1 MQFTTRW
8 RQCLLSLLLLGQ
20 LPLSLAAVSL
30 PFNLVPAFITLPP
43 MTLAPAERQWLAQH
57 RTLKVGISIDDYQPI
72 DITRDHNRYQGISAD
87 YLSLVGARLG
97 VPMQVMGFAERA
109 QAVEALRSGAI
120 DILTSANG
128 YERDVPGLAFTPD
141 YMPDRSVVVV
151 RTDDVLQDDLKDKKV
166 VLLDGYANV
175 KNVHAA
181 YPQSH
186 IMLAPNLYSGL
197 EALAQGDVDAFIGN
211 EVIVRAYKSLRPYL
225 GMQIKEQSR
234 LAPIGFA
241 FATRQADPLL
251 GRMMDRALHSI
262 DDSVRREILARWTTG
277 LGVDVD
283 GERIPLTAAE
293 QAWMLRHPQVV
304 VAAQQYSPYVF
315 KDKDGRW
322 VGMNID
328 LLNRLSRMTGVQFV
342 LEEVFSTAQT
352 LELLE
357 THGADMST
365 TLVENTERR
374 RFLDFSHGFG
384 GAGWVFVERVDA
396 SPVINLSHLSGKVL
410 ALPARHVLEAYI
422 RRQYPEIRLRLVP
435 NYIEARALVARG
447 DADATIQSEVEV
459 QSYPTDE
466 LRVGRSVDGKWSSDS
481 LAVRK
486 DHPELLSIL
495 NKALEALPVAELSA
509 LRLRWMGAV
518 AVPVPAWQRVPSW
531 AYWTVATAL
540 LLVLMSL
547 VWNSRLKRQIRQR
560 VEAER
565 RLNDQLAFKRALLD
579 GIPNPVFVRDLAGR
593 LVTCNKSY
601 EQQMS
606 TRLEL
611 IRGLTLPQSAVLP
624 DTTAWRLH
632 IGHMEQLAT
641 QQSLFVDRQL
651 EFNGGIAHVYQWTVP
666 FYDAKGQLQGLLG
679 GWVDINERKVLETQ
693 LMDARRAADAANYA
707 KSAFVSNLSHE
718 IRTPMT
724 AIIGLLELEQERAL
738 ASGAPVSEALQ
749 VAHRSARELIALM
762 GDSLDLAKIEAGH
775 LQLAPQTTDLKGFFE
790 GIQRLFEATAQK
802 KGLHLTLAFDPQAQ
816 GFYWFDPLRL
826 RQVMHNLLGNALKF
840 TQHGEVRLRVACQV
854 DGDGH
859 EYLHLCVED
868 TGPGISVEQQARV
881 FKPFIQGSPLTAAEH
896 GGTGLGLS
904 ICQQLVDLM
913 GGEITLHSALG
924 EGTTVCIDLRL
935 DRVGSD
941 DLPAP
946 AAAVPVQAP
955 GRALSVLIVDDL
967 PANRLVLAQQLQF
980 LGHQVVALN
989 SAEAALQRWRSEAF
1003 DVLVTDCHMPGMSGY
1018 ALAEAIRQIEAQE
1031 QRPRCALVGCTADAQ
1046 EDEGQRGRQA
1056 GMDVLLVKPVT
1067 LEQWTQVL
1075 ARVTAVP
1082 AFDLQALRK
1091 MTQADGPILQSML
1104 QELANNLEHEH
1115 RLLGS
1120 AMAERD
1126 LAQLRA
1132 SLHRLKGIC
1141 CLVDALP
1148 LAKACIALETSAREH
1163 RDDELAQHWQ
1173 TLSATMGVLQQEIRP
1188 YLQAQE
1194 Q

>member
-1 MQFTTRW
+1 MWLLNRW
-8 RQCLLSLLLLGQ
+8 HLCLLSALLLGHAPASQ
-20 LPLSLAAVSL
+20 AAVSL
-30 PFNLVPAFITLPP
+30 PFNLVPAFITLAP
-43 MTLAPAERQWLAQH
+43 MPLASPERQWLAGH

-72 DITRDHNRYQGISAD
+72 DITRDRNRYQGISAD

-97 VPMQVMGFAERA
+97 VSMQVMGFAERA
-109 QAVEALRSGAI
+109 QAVEALRAGNI

-128 YERDVPGLAFTPD
+128 YERDVPGLAFTAD

-151 RTDDVLQDDLKDKKV
+151 RGDDAAPDDALTDKKV

-175 KNVHAA
+175 TNVHAA

-197 EALAQGDVDAFIGN
+197 EALTQGDVDAFIGN

-225 GMQIKEQSR
+225 NMQVKEQSR

-251 GRMMDRALHSI
+251 GAMMDRALQSI

-277 LGVDVD
+277 LGVDVA
-283 GERIPLTAAE
+283 GERIPLSIIE
-293 QAWMLRHPQVV
+293 QAWVMQHPHIV
-304 VAAQQYSPYVF
+304 VASQQFSPYVF

-322 VGMNID
+322 VGLNVD
-328 LLNRLSRMTGVQFV
+328 LLNRISRMTGLQFV
-342 LEEVFSTAQT
+342 MEETFSTAQT
-352 LELLE
+352 LVLLE
-357 THGADMST
+357 KSGADMST

-384 GAGWVFVERVDA
+384 GAGWVFVERIGA
-396 SPVINLSHLSGKVL
+396 PPLTSLSQLSGKVL
-410 ALPARHVLEAYI
+410 ALPARHVLQAYI

-435 NYIEARALVARG
+435 NYAEARALVARG
-447 DADATIQSEVEV
+447 DAAATIQSEVEV
-459 QSYPTDE
+459 QSYPADE
-466 LRVGRSVDGKWSSDS
+466 LRAGRSVDGKWSSDS
-481 LAVRK
+481 LSVRK

-509 LRLRWMGAV
+509 LRLRWMGSV
-518 AVPVPAWQRVPSW
+518 AVPVPAWQRVPPW
-531 AYWTVATAL
+531 AYWTVATAIVF
-540 LLVLMSL
+540 VLMSL
-547 VWNSRLKRQIRQR
+547 IWNSRLKRQIRQR

-579 GIPNPVFVRDLAGR
+579 GMPNPLFVRDLEGR

-601 EQQMS
+601 EQQLA
-606 TRLEL
+606 TRFEQVQ
-611 IRGLTLPQSAVLP
+611 GLTLPESGIFPAA
-624 DTTAWRLH
+624 TALRLH
-632 IGHMEQLAT
+632 KGHMEQLAT

-666 FYDAKGQLQGLLG
+666 FYDAQGQLRGLLG

-693 LMDARRAADAANYA
+693 LMDARRAADEANFA

-724 AIIGLLELEQERAL
+724 AIIGLLELEQERARAL
-738 ASGAPVSEALQ
+738 GVPVSEALH
-749 VAHRSARELIALM
+749 VAHRAARELIALM

-775 LQLAPQTTDLKGFFE
+775 LQLVPQTTDLRGFFE

-840 TQHGEVRLRVACQV
+840 TQRGEVRVRVACHLDAEAQ
-854 DGDGH
+854 

-868 TGPGISVEQQARV
+868 TGPGIGIEQQARV
-881 FKPFIQGSPLTAAEH
+881 FKPFIQGSPLTPAEY

-913 GGEITLHSALG
+913 GGQISLRSTLG

-941 DLPAP
+941 DLPAAP
-946 AAAVPVQAP
+946 AVVPLLPAV
-955 GRALSVLIVDDL
+955 RALSVLIVDDL

-989 SAEAALQRWRSEAF
+989 SAEAALQRWRDEAF

-1018 ALAEAIRQIEAQE
+1018 ALAQAIRQIEAQE

-1046 EDEGQRGRQA
+1046 ENEDQRGQQA
-1056 GMDVLLVKPVT
+1056 GMDELLVKPVT
-1067 LEQWTQVL
+1067 LEQWARVL
-1075 ARVTAVP
+1075 ARVTAVRS
-1082 AFDLQALRK
+1082 FDLQALRK
-1091 MTQADGPILQSML
+1091 MIQADGPILQSML
-1104 QELANNLEHEH
+1104 RELASNLEHEH
-1115 RLLGS
+1115 RLLGT
-1120 AMAERD
+1120 AMADHDRT
-1126 LAQLRA
+1126 QLRA

-1148 LAKACIALETSAREH
+1148 LAKACIALETSVREY
-1163 RDDELAQHWQ
+1163 RDDELSGRWK
-1173 TLSATMGVLQQEIRP
+1173 TLSEALLALRQDIEPCLEQE
-1188 YLQAQE
+1188 
-1194 Q
+1194 

>member
-1 MQFTTRW
+1 MRFTTRW
-8 RQCLLSLLLLGQ
+8 HLCLLSALLLGH
-20 LPLSLAAVSL
+20 LPASLAAVSL
-30 PFNLVPAFITLPP
+30 PFNLVPAFITLAPIP
-43 MTLAPAERQWLAQH
+43 LAPAERQWLAQH
-57 RTLKVGISIDDYQPI
+57 RTLRVGISIDDYQPI
-72 DITRDHNRYQGISAD
+72 DITRDRNRYQGISAD

-97 VPMQVMGFAERA
+97 VSMQVMGFAERA
-109 QAVEALRSGAI
+109 QAVEALRAGTI

-128 YERDVPGLAFTPD
+128 YERDVPGLAFTAD
-141 YMPDRSVVVV
+141 YMPDRSVVVT
-151 RTDDVLQDDLKDKKV
+151 RGADATPNDALQDKKV

-197 EALAQGDVDAFIGN
+197 EALEQGDVDAFIGN

-225 GMQIKEQSR
+225 SMQIKEQSR

-251 GRMMDRALHSI
+251 GKMMDRALQSI

-277 LGVDVD
+277 LGVDVV
-283 GERIPLTAAE
+283 GERIPLSAAE
-293 QAWMLRHPQVV
+293 QAWVLQHPHVV
-304 VAAQQYSPYVF
+304 VASQQYSPYVF

-322 VGMNID
+322 VGLNVD
-328 LLNRLSRMTGVQFV
+328 LLNRLSRMTGLQFV
-342 LEEVFSTAQT
+342 MEEVFSTAQT
-352 LELLE
+352 LAILE
-357 THGADMST
+357 NGSADMST

-384 GAGWVFVERVDA
+384 GAGWVFVERLDTPPLT
-396 SPVINLSHLSGKVL
+396 SLSQLSGEVL
-410 ALPARHVLEAYI
+410 ALPARHVLEGYI
-422 RRQYPEIRLRLVP
+422 RREYPQIRLRSVA
-435 NYIEARALVARG
+435 NYTEARALVARG
-447 DADATIQSEVEV
+447 DAAATIQSEVEV
-459 QSYPTDE
+459 QSYPNDE
-466 LRVGRSVDGKWSSDS
+466 LRVGRSVDGKWSSDN

-518 AVPVPAWQRVPSW
+518 AVPVPAWQRVPPW

-540 LLVLMSL
+540 LFVLVSL

-579 GIPNPVFVRDLAGR
+579 GMPNPVFVRDLAGR

-601 EQQMS
+601 EQQLA

-611 IRGLTLPQSAVLP
+611 IQGLTLPESGILP
-624 DTTAWRLH
+624 AATALRLH
-632 IGHMEQLAT
+632 VGHMEQLET
-641 QQSLFVDRQL
+641 QQSLFIDRQL

-666 FYDAKGQLQGLLG
+666 FYDAQGQLRGLLG

-693 LMDARRAADAANYA
+693 LMDARRAADEANYA

-840 TQHGEVRLRVACQV
+840 TQSGDVRMRVACQV
-854 DGDGH
+854 DGEGH

-881 FKPFIQGSPLTAAEH
+881 FRPFIQGSPLTAAEH

-913 GGEITLHSALG
+913 GGQITLRSTLG

-946 AAAVPVQAP
+946 VLAA
-955 GRALSVLIVDDL
+955 GRVLSVLIVDDL
-967 PANRLVLAQQLQF
+967 PANRLVLVQQLQF

-1018 ALAEAIRQIEAQE
+1018 ALAEAIRQIETQE
-1031 QRPRCALVGCTADAQ
+1031 QRPRCALIGCTAAAQ
-1046 EDEGQRGRQA
+1046 EDESQRDQQA

-1067 LEQWTQVL
+1067 LEQWARVL

-1115 RLLGS
+1115 HLLGN
-1120 AMAERD
+1120 AMAEHD
-1126 LAQLRA
+1126 LVQVRA

-1148 LAKACIALETSAREH
+1148 LAKACIALESSAREH
-1163 RDDELAQHWQ
+1163 RDAELPVRWQ
-1173 TLSATMGVLQQEIRP
+1173 ALSQALLALREEIQP
-1188 YLQAQE
+1188 YLEQE
-1194 Q
+1194 